1 MGKLLTFALALVL
14 VIGQVLV
21 LEHQLDLDAHNGGES
36 CQVCLLSSGLNNAA
50 VDVTPAPAPAFS
62 RVAAL
67 FARHQGLVTQTNF
80 HAYSVRAPPS
90 SHYFT

>member
-1 MGKLLTFALALVL
+1 MGKLLTLALALVL
-14 VIGQVLV
+14 VIGQAFA

-36 CQVCLLSSGLNNAA
+36 CQVCLVSSGLDNAG
-50 VDVTPAPAPAFS
+50 VDVTPILAPAFS
-62 RVAAL
+62 CVAAL
-67 FARHQGLVTQTNF
+67 FALHQGLVTQTNF